1 MSYGV
6 IEYNKDGYLKCEIC
20 GQYFNRLSNH
30 LRFFHVIS
38 SSEYKEIY
46 GLNRKQALWSKSA
59 ILAQREY
66 LFANYAVC
74 VGQNLFSKPNPYR
87 YEKGC
92 KGRTKD
98 LVREQTKLML
108 LNQLSK
114 IDMEKVRELCRELGR
129 SGLGN
134 AKRRELRDLRINH
147 NGRTIRFDNE
157 LSDALPQLIG
167 WSKKKYGH
175 NYDEDIT
182 SATILRA
189 LEWGKFDFRRAK
201 MITWLVGMAIHM
213 YMNKNKI
220 KARNRTISLEDVH
233 TEEDVSYQ
241 LDFDIY
247 NEGEDRVV
255 ECIKK
260 LSQREQ
266 EVLQMVIDG
275 EKVRD
280 IANKYGIKP
289 ESMKSFLWRARY
301 NLKTELSKI
310 SVSINQ
316 NE

>member
-20 GQYFNRLSNH
+20 GEYFNRLSNH
-30 LRFFHVIS
+30 LRFFHVIT
-38 SSEYKEIY
+38 SSEYKESY
-46 GLNRKQALWSKSA
+46 GLNRKQPLWSKA
-59 ILAQREY
+59 DILAQREHT
-66 LFANYAVC
+66 LANYTVC
-74 VGQNLFSKPNPYR
+74 IGQNLFSKPNPHR
-87 YEKGC
+87 FVKGH

-98 LVREQTKLML
+98 MVREQTKLML
-108 LNQLSK
+108 LDRLSK
-114 IDMEKVRELCRELGR
+114 VDKEKIRELCRELGR

-134 AKRRELRDLRINH
+134 AKRRELRDLRLYH
-147 NGRTIRFDNE
+147 NGRAIRFDNE
-157 LSDALPQLIG
+157 LSNALPKLIA
-167 WSKKKYGH
+167 WSKKKYGYH
-175 NYDEDIT
+175 YDEDIA
-182 SATILRA
+182 SNTILRA
-189 LEWGKFDFRRAK
+189 LEWGKFDFRRGH

-213 YMNKNKI
+213 YLGKNKA

-247 NEGEDRVV
+247 NEGEDRVI

-280 IANKYGIKP
+280 IAIKYGIKP

>member
-1 MSYGV
+1 MSYGI
-6 IEYNKDGYLKCEIC
+6 IEYNKDGHLKCEIC
-20 GQYFNRLSNH
+20 GNYFSRLSNH

-38 SSEYKEIY
+38 SSEYKETY
-46 GLNRKQALWSKSA
+46 GLNRTQALWSKA
-59 ILAQREY
+59 DILAQRKHT
-66 LFANYAVC
+66 LANYAVC

-87 YEKGC
+87 YQIGC

-98 LVREQTKLML
+98 MVREQTRLML

-134 AKRRELRDLRINH
+134 TKRRELRDLRIKH
-147 NGRTIRFDNE
+147 NGRTVRFDNE
-157 LSDALPQLIG
+157 LSEALPKLIA
-167 WSKKKYGH
+167 WSKKKYGF

-182 SATILRA
+182 SNTILRA
-189 LEWGKFDFRRAK
+189 LEWGKFDFRRGH

-213 YMNKNKI
+213 YLSKQ
-220 KARNRTISLEDVH
+220 KAKSRNRIVSIEDVH
-233 TEEDVSYQ
+233 SEEDVSYQ
-241 LDFDIY
+241 LNFDIY
-247 NEGEDRVV
+247 SEGEDRVV

-280 IANKYGIKP
+280 IAKKYGIKP

-310 SVSINQ
+310 SVSIYQ
-316 NE
+316 TE